1 MKKLIMSAITAVA
14 LLFGFASCAG
24 DLHDDIINPIDLS
37 GGYYLTGS
45 INGWSNAASA
55 VVAFEETETAGTY
68 NVPFSADAAKIVF
81 AFIPTPGSWDGQIGG
96 DKMVGGTLPTGA
108 KFVAE
113 DNGFGAMNGT
123 ISGLE
128 ANGKYKLTVT
138 ALNNGTLKVDCSS
151 NVPPVPYY
159 LDGMYLVGSINGWGS
174 AMTKDY
180 LLWSPIKNEAKGIL
194 TYSIDIAATAAEEQI
209 VLSTSDW
216 KKKYGITTIEVGKDY
231 VELETKENANDV
243 GNAKITGLASGSNYR
258 FYVQTTSEQ
267 KVFMK
272 VEKIEEYIV
281 KFEIS
286 GAAEGTEFYIDG
298 NPWGSSWKGKWPIT
312 SWGGSYE
319 ESKAN
324 APKCFATA
332 DENGKASFEE
342 ECKFIGKVGDKAS
355 YEIKVVS
362 CASDGADPEIETDNM
377 AFEITISKGTF
388 LVTVNLDTANP
399 KKSTAIVAK
408 Q

>member
-1 MKKLIMSAITAVA
+1 MSAITAAA

-68 NVPFSADAAKIVF
+68 NVPFSADAAKIAF

-194 TYSIDIAATAAEEQI
+194 TYSIDIAATDAEGQI
-209 VLSTSDW
+209 VLSTGDW

-272 VEKIEEYIV
+272 VVALTTIEVIPTVSVSGLPEALNGATLYFTGDFNDWKKPGESGSIECKV
-281 KFEIS
+281 AGGAVSVTLPKTSKDFET
-286 GAAEGTEFYIDG
+286 GEEEAF
-298 NPWGSSWKGKWPIT
+298 
-312 SWGGSYE
+312 SYE
-319 ESKAN
+319 GKFASAN
-324 APKCFATA
+324 WAR
-332 DENGKASFEE
+332 
-342 ECKFIGKVGDKAS
+342 
-355 YEIKVVS
+355 
-362 CASDGADPEIETDNM
+362 PEITNDAGDN
-377 AFEITISKGTF
+377 ISFKVTSDKFSVKGTF
-388 LVTVNLDTANP
+388 KTTKEHKDGGTQYLCDWTVE
-399 KKSTAIVAK
+399 
-408 Q
+408 